1 MGRLFS
7 PYLFRL
13 CDNIWWVENQNIN
26 FSNNMRHNAFDLQN
40 KVVNNNDDRQIFKI
54 IYDSTYMD
62 KFFYVSRLE

>member
-13 CDNIWWVENQNIN
+13 CDNIRWVENQNIN